1 MDLEQVREKL
11 EYAKGEVSNASSR
24 ASDLRREADYLE
36 TDVDSAYNTI
46 DDILDNLT
54 EYQTIDIDQHR
65 MLIRFSGRIAKL
77 SHYLYR
83 AIIDG
88 TTGST
93 LSNEDETRAREAMN
107 ILDRLYNLDPIE
119 GDGTPNKSFVVE
131 YDYNEY
137 AWIVKQKKEEVT
149 FNG

>member
-1 MDLEQVREKL
+1 VDLEQVREKL

-54 EYQTIDIDQHR
+54 DYQTIDIDQHR

-83 AIIDG
+83 SIIDG
-88 TTGST
+88 TTGIT

-107 ILDRLYNLDPIE
+107 ILDRLYNLDLIE

-137 AWIVKQKKEEVT
+137 AWIVKQKKEEN
-149 FNG
+149 NG

>member
-54 EYQTIDIDQHR
+54 DYQTIDIDQHR

-83 AIIDG
+83 SIIDG
-88 TTGST
+88 TTGIT

-107 ILDRLYNLDPIE
+107 ILDRLYNLDLIE

-137 AWIVKQKKEEVT
+137 AWIVKQKKEEN
-149 FNG
+149 NG